1 MDLTTILGL
10 AIGFGS
16 MIIAIVVE
24 GGGDPTELV
33 PFFSNI
39 SAWIIILGGTFGAS
53 MLSSQKK
60 DMARIPKIFTR
71 LMQDTK
77 HDHIAIIDTLTSL
90 AEKARR
96 EGMISLEADIDAI
109 ENQMMA
115 KGLRLVV
122 DGTDPELVEAI
133 LQTLLM
139 QQKNDAGSDATMF
152 ETLGGFSPT
161 MGIVGTVMGLVGA
174 LKRMS
179 TAGQEKTIEAL
190 AVAFIATFWGIGL
203 ANLLW
208 LPLCNKIR
216 SRWRDEVIMGQIIIE
231 GIMSIQAGNNPR
243 IVRDRLLS
251 YLPTEEVAVAEAAA
265 AAAGKGGRE

>member
-1 MDLTTILGL
+1 MDITTIAGL
-10 AIGFGS
+10 LLGFGS
-16 MIIAIVVE
+16 MIVAIVVE
-24 GGGDPTELV
+24 GKGDVLELV
-33 PFFSNI
+33 PFFTNI
-39 SAWIIILGGTFGAS
+39 SAWIIILGGTFGCTV
-53 MLSSQKK
+53 LSSKRQ
-60 DMARIPKIFTR
+60 DVARIPAIFIG
-71 LMQDTK
+71 LLQEAK
-77 HDHIAIIDTLTSL
+77 LDHIAIIDTLTSL

-109 ENQMMA
+109 ENPMMA

-133 LQTLLM
+133 MQTLLM
-139 QQKNDAGSDATMF
+139 QRKNDAAADATVF
-152 ETLGGFSPT
+152 ETLGGFAPT

-179 TAGQEKTIEAL
+179 AAGQEETISAL

-203 ANLLW
+203 ANLLF
-208 LPLCNKIR
+208 LPLGNKVR
-216 SRWRDEVIMGQIIIE
+216 ARWRDEVILGQIIIE

-251 YLPTEEVAVAEAAA
+251 YLPLDVAEAADA
-265 AAAGKGGRE
+265 AEPAKGGRE